1 MLLHLTDADAVYADF
16 GKRAARPLAKID
28 PSAMD
33 ETQFPAGSTRPKI
46 AAAARF
52 SRKPGVEPS

>member
-1 MLLHLTDADAVYADF
+1 LLLHLTDADAVYAGF

-33 ETQFPAGSTRPKI
+33 ETQFPAGSTRRP
-46 AAAARF
+46 A